1 MEIRF
6 DDKVVAVTGGGG
18 GIGGAIVEAFVAMG
32 ARVFT
37 CDRSQEA
44 LDRLSSLASVVP
56 AIADISDR
64 RAAAAWVKGV
74 EDASGQAIDVLV
86 NCAGGSLGYRHK
98 PIEEVPDAEWDDL
111 LATNLHGTFAVC
123 RAAAGAMRA
132 AGQGRIINI
141 SSGAGVRASLT
152 RIQAYT
158 AAKHA
163 VVGLTRQLAVELGP
177 HGITVNAVAP
187 GLVLTNAW
195 RHRQWESY
203 GAQGQAARLANIA
216 MGRLATP
223 DDVKNAVVLLAS
235 PLAGFIT
242 GHVIEPNGGAF

>member
-1 MEIRF
+1 MDIRF
-6 DDKVVAVTGGGG
+6 DGKVVAVTGGGG
-18 GIGGAIVEAFVAMG
+18 GIGGAIVEAFVAVG
-32 ARVFT
+32 ARVFA

-44 LDRLSSLASVVP
+44 LDRFSSVP
-56 AIADISDR
+56 NVALAIADISDR
-64 RAAAAWVKGV
+64 HAAAAWVKGV
-74 EDASGQAIDVLV
+74 EDTSGQAIDVLV
-86 NCAGGSLGYRHK
+86 NCAGGSLSYRHK
-98 PIEEVPDAEWDDL
+98 PIEEVSDAEWDDL

-187 GLVLTNAW
+187 
-195 RHRQWESY
+195 
-203 GAQGQAARLANIA
+203 ANVRTPRTSGIRSAERIA
-216 MGRLATP
+216 HIERTTPLGRLSEPQEVA
-223 DDVKNAVVLLAS
+223 NAVVWLAS
-235 PLAGFIT
+235 PQASYVT
-242 GHVIEPNGGAF
+242 GVTLDVNGGATMI